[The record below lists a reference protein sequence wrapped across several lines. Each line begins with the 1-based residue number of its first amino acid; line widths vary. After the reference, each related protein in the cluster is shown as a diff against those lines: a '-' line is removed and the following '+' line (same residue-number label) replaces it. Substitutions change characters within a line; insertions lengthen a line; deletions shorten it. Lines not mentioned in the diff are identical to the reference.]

1 MPDLTCTIKRAL
13 ALQIF
18 HEEKI
23 LEMRPGTE
31 RFKGLKE
38 GDTITFH
45 WCSGERLLVKVMCD
59 PHIYKSAEE
68 AFRHVVLRPSCL
80 AKAIVKQWF
89 LVRHISSSNE

>member
-38 GDTITFH
+38 GDTTTFH
-45 WCSGERLLVKVMCD
+45 WCSGERLLDAPCEGDM
-59 PHIYKSAEE
+59 
-68 AFRHVVLRPSCL
+68 
-80 AKAIVKQWF
+80 
-89 LVRHISSSNE
+89 